1 MRRALLAL
9 TILAAAPAL
18 AQTPLVEV
26 TAPWARATA
35 PNARAGG
42 LFLTLIDRGPPDRLL
57 TASTPVATTAE
68 IHRTVNDNGIMKML
82 PTDGI
87 DLPAGKPVELKPGG
101 FHIMLMDLKKQLKPG
116 DTVPITLVFAKAPP
130 ITAPVTVGAAGASG
144 PATHHMHGHTAP
156 TP

>member
-87 DLPAGKPVELKPGG
+87 DLPAGKPVELKPG
-101 FHIMLMDLKKQLKPG
+101 
-116 DTVPITLVFAKAPP
+116 DTFPITLVFAKAPP
-130 ITAPVTVGAAGASG
+130 ITATVTVGAAGASG